1 MFTNEFEVKCGGA
14 KQTNAMRMNELARA
28 VRSGSVASMDE
39 LFELASSYAIFL
51 AKKGGAKQEDAEDI
65 AQEAMLQLLEN
76 INNVETVSAWLRKV
90 VFTKA
95 ADAFNKEQSPYK
107 MCPLDT
113 PWGNSEV
120 DSDSM
125 LLSEVIADLRS
136 SEFSEVYLDRYAVQ
150 QILAIMPDQQ
160 KKVLYLQG
168 IMRYSQDEIAGML
181 GISRS
186 AVAGNFRKGK
196 ANFHREFTAR
206 FDLAL
211 FGYKS
216 AYELEAA

>member
-14 KQTNAMRMNELARA
+14 KQTKADRMDELGKA
-28 VRSGSVASMDE
+28 VRSGKVDCMDE
-39 LFELASSYAIFL
+39 LFELAFPYAISL
-51 AKKGGAKQEDAEDI
+51 ARKYGANQDNAEDI
-65 AQEAMLQLLEN
+65 AQEAMLQLFKG
-76 INNVETVSAWLRKV
+76 IDTVETVSKWLPTTV
-90 VFTKA
+90 HNKA
-95 ADAFNKEQSPYK
+95 VDAFNKEKSPYI

-113 PWGNSEV
+113 PCGNSEV
-120 DSDSM
+120 NSDSM

>member
-14 KQTNAMRMNELARA
+14 KQTKADRMDELGKA
-28 VRSGSVASMDE
+28 VRSGKVDCMDE
-39 LFELASSYAIFL
+39 LFELAFPYAISL
-51 AKKGGAKQEDAEDI
+51 ARKYGANQDNAEDI
-65 AQEAMLQLLEN
+65 AQEAMLQLFKG
-76 INNVETVSAWLRKV
+76 IDTVETVSKWLPTTV
-90 VFTKA
+90 HNKA
-95 ADAFNKEQSPYK
+95 VDAFNKEKSPYI

-113 PWGNSEV
+113 PCGNSEV
-120 DSDSM
+120 NSDSM
-125 LLSEVIADLRS
+125 LLSEVIADLQS
-136 SEFSEVYLDRYAVQ
+136 SEFSEVYLNRYAVQ

-168 IMRYSQDEIAGML
+168 ILRYSQDEIAGML

-196 ANFHREFTAR
+196 ANFYREFTAR
-206 FDLAL
+206 YDLTL

-216 AYELEAA
+216 AYGLEAA

>member
-28 VRSGSVASMDE
+28 VRSGSVDCMDE

-160 KKVLYLQG
+160 KKGL
-168 IMRYSQDEIAGML
+168 
-181 GISRS
+181 
-186 AVAGNFRKGK
+186 
-196 ANFHREFTAR
+196 
-206 FDLAL
+206 
-211 FGYKS
+211 
-216 AYELEAA
+216 